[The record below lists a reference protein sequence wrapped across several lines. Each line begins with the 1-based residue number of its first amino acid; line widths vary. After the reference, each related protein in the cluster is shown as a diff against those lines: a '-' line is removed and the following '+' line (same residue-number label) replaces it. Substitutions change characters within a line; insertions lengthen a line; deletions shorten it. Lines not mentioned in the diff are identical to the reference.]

1 MKTVIIE
8 ERERIESIILRSEVC
23 FVGMTDLEGN
33 PYVIPMNFGYS
44 DGSIYLH
51 SAPEGEKL
59 EMLEKNNRVCIT
71 FSVGHELVYQHPTMA
86 CSYSMRSESA
96 QCKGTVHFLET
107 SDEKLQ
113 ALNIIMK
120 QYSDREFKYSEPSV
134 RNVKVWQVEVQQM
147 TGKVFGLRPNEQP

>member
-1 MKTVIIE
+1 MKTIVIE
-8 ERERIESIILRSEVC
+8 EKERIESIISRSEVC
-23 FVGMTDLEGN
+23 FVGITDLEGN

-59 EMLEKNNRVCIT
+59 EMLAKNNHVCIT

-96 QCKGTVHFLET
+96 QCKGTVGFIEDLT
-107 SDEKLQ
+107 EKRQ
-113 ALNIIMK
+113 ALDIIMK
-120 QYSDREFKYSEPSV
+120 HYSDREFSYSEPSL
-134 RNVKVWQVEVQQM
+134 RNVQVWQVVVTHM
-147 TGKVFGLRPNEQP
+147 SGKVFGLRPNEQP